1 MTATTPPPAAGGR
14 QAVVVGASRGLGR
27 GIARGFAEAG
37 ALVVAAARSG
47 PAPAKLAT
55 TPARTSGPRWPM
67 RPGRD
72 GVSERLAVAILLG
85 WAWVS
90 SLAVGLL
97 A

>member
-1 MTATTPPPAAGGR
+1 MVRDLSGRTT
-14 QAVVVGASRGLGR
+14 VVVGASQGLGR

-37 ALVVAAARSG
+37 ALVVAVARTG
-47 PAPAKLAT
+47 PAPAKLGT
-55 TPARTSGPRWPM
+55 TPARTPGPRWPM
-67 RPGRD
+67 RPGQD